1 MRIRRRNVAWLT
13 TIGALVLVA
22 VLSGVASPSVSAAL
36 VVLFVGALLAS
47 LLEPR
52 KLAEMP
58 RSSLARM
65 RMSAQAQEASGRA
78 ARRGGYQSPDLN
90 LLDIGLI
97 ATQSNPEGMVM
108 RKTRAVSLDDDGV
121 RPFITLH
128 VQPGIADTNAI
139 LRFEILDPN
148 GQTQYV
154 HEMKTYL
161 RDGEMNILTDH
172 QLPLFDNDRLAVT
185 GDCDLRVYLD
195 GALLGMLSF
204 SLAPSV
210 QERRR
215 QFQRAAAPESRRLA
229 EAEDDEESSL
239 SLEDLLRSRSSRG
252 GR

>member
-36 VVLFVGALLAS
+36 VVLFAGALLAS
-47 LLEPR
+47 LLEPS
-52 KLAEMP
+52 KLADMP

-78 ARRGGYQSPDLN
+78 ARRGGWQSPDLT

-97 ATQSNPEGMVM
+97 ATQSNVDGMVM
-108 RKTRAVSLDDDGV
+108 RKTRAISLDDDGV

-128 VQPGIADTNAI
+128 VQPTLADTNAI

-172 QLPLFDNDRLAVT
+172 QMPLIDNERLAVT
-185 GDCDLRVYLD
+185 GDCDLRVYID
-195 GALLGMLSF
+195 GSLLGMLAF
-204 SLAPSV
+204 TLAPSIR
-210 QERRR
+210 ERRR
-215 QFQRAAAPESRRLA
+215 QFNRAAEPDTRRL
-229 EAEDDEESSL
+229 DDRMDEEAPL
-239 SLEDLLRSRSSRG
+239 SLEDLLRSRSRG
-252 GR
+252 GK